1 MSELF
6 DESDPSED
14 IPDQDIGEVITEKP
28 QYGQKVVLFTLH
40 LL

>member
-14 IPDQDIGEVITEKP
+14 IPDIINTEYMLWGITE
-28 QYGQKVVLFTLH
+28 
-40 LL
+40 